1 MNMKMLLLISA
12 LFLFG
17 AALLLL
23 SALLEQRRR
32 ARQVAHRLDGKTPG
46 DSRFSELLHALGASR
61 LGQKSVKMDNE
72 THTLLNRLG
81 WRSVR
86 QRSMFAAL
94 QVGAPVLALFLCLLI
109 QGLFY
114 PNVENHWIAPIL
126 ATSFGY
132 LLPKRWLAAAA
143 QHRQKQLATETSTFI
158 ALLRTLFESGMAVE
172 QSLRVLSQEGKQ
184 LLPALTHELRL
195 VLARVDSGMELGEEL
210 NKSTRL
216 LSVDEF
222 TDTCVILQQ
231 LIHQGGGAMK
241 SLLALKQL
249 LDDRRLTRLQ
259 EYVSKMSAKMS
270 VVMMLFLF
278 PALLIVLAGPGFT
291 ALGRAFAH

>member
-1 MNMKMLLLISA
+1 MNMKMPLLVSALLL
-12 LFLFG
+12 LG
-17 AALLLL
+17 AALLLF
-23 SALLEQRRR
+23 SAVLDQQRRK
-32 ARQVAHRLDGKTPG
+32 RQVAQRLDGKAPS
-46 DSRFSELLHALGASR
+46 DSRFSQLLQALGASR
-61 LGQKSVKMDNE
+61 LGQQSMKMDNE
-72 THTLLNRLG
+72 TQALLNRLG

-94 QVGAPVLALFLCLLI
+94 QVGVPVLALSLCLLI

-114 PNVENHWIAPIL
+114 PEVANHWIAPVF
-126 ATSFGY
+126 ATGIGY
-132 LLPKRWLAAAA
+132 LLPKRLLAAAA
-143 QHRQKQLATETSTFI
+143 LRRQKQLATEISTFI
-158 ALLRTLFESGMAVE
+158 ALLRILFESGMAVE

-195 VLARVDSGMELGEEL
+195 ILTRVDSGLELGEEL

-241 SLLALKQL
+241 SLLMLKQL

-259 EYVSKMSAKMS
+259 EYISKMSAKMS

-291 ALGRAFAH
+291 ALSRAFAS